1 MQVQTYKG
9 KEFKRKPS
17 NLFRVSIKGRNA
29 LTGYLFALPWLI
41 GLFVFTL
48 YPIVFSAI
56 LSIRNVS
63 INAQAGGVD
72 LKPLPGGMFEV
83 YDFAINKDVH
93 FKTLLIAD
101 LQFLFQAL
109 IIVMVFS
116 LIVAILLNGD
126 FPLRG
131 VFRLIFFM
139 PVVIL
144 SGPVLLEIMGRVDN
158 FNFMGDSLLYTLM
171 NVMPPQV
178 MSVFGFVFSNLV
190 TCMWFSG
197 VQILLFL
204 AGLQKIDR
212 AVYEA
217 AEIDGAG
224 KWECFWKITLP
235 YMKSLLL
242 INAVYTIIELANFSG
257 TTSSVVGTGAKAISL
272 KVNTVNPFIS
282 NQIMHSNYPY
292 SFSAAMSWMYFLV
305 LALVL
310 LLIFVVFK
318 FFDRGD

>member
-1 MQVQTYKG
+1 MQAQVGKG
-9 KEFKRKPS
+9 NRASKK
-17 NLFRVSIKGRNA
+17 LFRISFKVRNS

-48 YPIVFSAI
+48 YPVIFSMMI
-56 LSIRNVS
+56 SVSRVVINVL
-63 INAQAGGVD
+63 AGGID
-72 LKPLPGGMFEV
+72 LKPMSNGMFEA
-83 YDFAINKDVH
+83 YDFAVNRDVH
-93 FKTLLIAD
+93 FKTLLMAD
-101 LQFLFQAL
+101 IQFLLQAL
-109 IIVMVFS
+109 VIVMVFS
-116 LIVAILLNGD
+116 LIVAILLNGKY
-126 FPLRG
+126 PLRG
-131 VFRLIFFM
+131 VFRLIFFL

-158 FNFMGDSLLYTLM
+158 FNFMGDDFVFTLFS
-171 NVMPPQV
+171 VMPDGV
-178 MSVFGFVFSNLV
+178 INVFIFVFSNLV

-197 VQILLFL
+197 VQILMFL

-212 AVYEA
+212 SVYEA

-235 YMKSLLL
+235 YMKSLIL
-242 INAVYTIIELANFSG
+242 INAVYTVIELANFSG
-257 TTSSVVGTGAKAISL
+257 TTGTVIGEAAKQISL

-282 NQIMHSNYPY
+282 GSIMHATYPY
-292 SFSAAMSWMYFLV
+292 SLAAAMSWMYFAV

-310 LLIFVVFK
+310 LLIFVIFK

>member
-1 MQVQTYKG
+1 MQAQMESK
-9 KEFKRKPS
+9 KPAS
-17 NLFRVSIKGRNA
+17 KKLFRMSFKARNA
-29 LTGYLFALPWLI
+29 MTGYLFALPWLI

-48 YPIVFSAI
+48 YPVIFSMR
-56 LSIRNVS
+56 LSVSRVS
-63 INAQAGGVD
+63 IDALASKIR
-72 LKPLPGGMFEV
+72 LTALPGGLFEV
-83 YDFAINKDVH
+83 YDFALNKDVH
-93 FKTLLIAD
+93 FKTLLMAD

-109 IIVMVFS
+109 VIVMVFS
-116 LIVAILLNGD
+116 LIVAILLNGK

-158 FNFMGDSLLYTLM
+158 FNFMGDEFVYTLFS
-171 NVMPPQV
+171 VLPQQL
-178 MSVFGFVFSNLV
+178 MDVFGFVFMNLV

-197 VQILLFL
+197 VQILMFL

-212 AVYEA
+212 SVYEA

-235 YMKSLLL
+235 YMKSMLL

-257 TTSSVVGTGAKAISL
+257 TTASVTGDAAKQISL

-282 NQIMHSNYPY
+282 STIMHPNYPY
-292 SFSAAMSWMYFLV
+292 SFSAAMSWMYFLA
-305 LALVL
+305 LAVVL
-310 LLIFVVFK
+310 LIVFVIFK